1 MQPVSEHKNA
11 PGLLT
16 GAFFTFLH
24 GGDWTESS
32 IPPTVARRALRTSLG
47 LSVSV

>member
-32 IPPTVARRALRTSLG
+32 IPPTVARRALRTSQMVG
-47 LSVSV
+47 T